1 MKLLVSFNFRNTT
14 ELFEYEIINTKTASY
29 SNYISLYILVLL
41 LVILCEHDYDTLSV
55 YVWKKYISNT
65 FFSFFEK

>member
-14 ELFEYEIINTKTASY
+14 ELLEYEIILKLLLIVI
-29 SNYISLYILVLL
+29 ISLYILVLL
-41 LVILCEHDYDTLSV
+41 LVILCEHDFDTLSV

-65 FFSFFEK
+65 FFSIFEK